1 MPFAWVEYCPKLTE
15 ADALPKFRSLVASA
29 AKGMQDENQRVM
41 TVLSTT
47 AREQDALVL
56 AVDHFGK
63 DVSTGTRNS
72 SVKEAHVDA
81 VLALLGERVE
91 GLRSR
96 TPGNNF
102 RREKFSPSCDSPPSF
117 RLIHHHC

>member
-1 MPFAWVEYCPKLTE
+1 
-15 ADALPKFRSLVASA
+15 
-29 AKGMQDENQRVM
+29 M

-81 VLALLGERVE
+81 VLALLGERHLAGKVSNPRMAIRKLRGGPSRSGDQVFDSE
-91 GLRSR
+91 GCFSIRGGAADLASGRLGCR
-96 TPGNNF
+96 PG
-102 RREKFSPSCDSPPSF
+102 PPG
-117 RLIHHHC
+117 RG